1 MYNCPVIL
9 LLEDDLKTAAQIK
22 DALGEELVVCD
33 KVQDFLLRADEKP
46 QLAIIDFD
54 LRETDGLM
62 VYRKLRERAP
72 YLKTIMLSGNNN
84 IPLAVSATRMGVADF
99 LRKPLEMAV
108 FKAAVQAQLKAVAV
122 PGPTLS
128 LELGGEWLNGTS
140 EKLQR
145 FLVDFQSALTSNQD
159 LSLAAERGINLGLL
173 ARLLHKYG
181 PNGKRKFVEFNLAS
195 FSRDTLESHFWA
207 TLQELLLSRE
217 EASLPEQQ
225 ELTGT
230 LYFEGWES
238 IPDHFKN
245 SLLEFLKKRRTE
257 ARLLKDVRVIIAA
270 GGEIAGFGRLAV
282 PPLRERKEDLPLIVA
297 AEVRRL
303 TPDPVYLSPQVME
316 FFAYYDF
323 PGNYEEL
330 RVLLESALRHAY
342 RQAGN
347 HPRDLKLS
355 SFLLNTGQLVQKQL
369 KQTLANQSF
378 ELNSVRERFESELL
392 TFVVDSAGGDASQAA
407 RFLDLPRTALQERLK
422 TLGIKTED

>member
-1 MYNCPVIL
+1 MIL

-22 DALGEELVVCD
+22 EALGEELVVCD
-33 KVQDFLLRADEKP
+33 KVQDFLHRINEKP

-62 VYRKLRERAP
+62 VYRKLREQAP
-72 YLKTIMLSGNNN
+72 YLKTIMLSGSNN

-99 LRKPLEMAV
+99 LRKPLELAA
-108 FKAAVQAQLKAVAV
+108 FKAAVQTQLKAIVA

-128 LELGGEWLNGTS
+128 AEVGGEWLNGTS
-140 EKLQR
+140 EKLQH
-145 FLVDFQSALTSNQD
+145 FLADFQSALTSNQD
-159 LSLAAERGINLGLL
+159 LGLAAERGINLGLL
-173 ARLLHKYG
+173 ARTLHKHG
-181 PNGKRKFVEFNLAS
+181 PSGKRKFVEFNLAA

-225 ELTGT
+225 ELAGT
-230 LYFEGWES
+230 LYFEGWEA

-245 SLLEFLKKRRTE
+245 SLLEFLKKRP
-257 ARLLKDVRVIIAA
+257 AMAGLMKDVRVIVAA
-270 GGEIAGFGRLAV
+270 GQEIAGFGRLVV

-303 TPDPVYLSPQVME
+303 ARDPVYLSPRVME

-330 RVLLESALRHAY
+330 RVILECALR
-342 RQAGN
+342 N

-355 SFLLNTGQLVQKQL
+355 SFLLNAGQLVQAQFKQAMAGQSYEL
-369 KQTLANQSF
+369 K
-378 ELNSVRERFESELL
+378 SVRERFESELL
-392 TFVVDSAGGDASQAA
+392 TYVVQSAGGDTSQAA
-407 RFLDLPRTALQERLK
+407 RFLDLPRTALLERLK